1 MNKVVINNCYGG
13 FSLSPTAVARLGEA
27 GLKASEYHPGCE
39 RHDPLLIKIVEELG
53 ELAAGQF
60 SELIIE
66 EITEDRYIIREYDG
80 LESITTPSMIR
91 WTKVGGE

>member
-13 FSLSPTAVARLGEA
+13 FSLSSVAIARLAEVGVE
-27 GLKASEYHPGCE
+27 ASEYNPGCE
-39 RHDPLLIKIVEELG
+39 RHDPRLVAIVEELG
-53 ELAAGQF
+53 ELAGGQF
-60 SELIIE
+60 AELIIE
-66 EITEDRYIIREYDG
+66 EVSEDRYIIREYDG